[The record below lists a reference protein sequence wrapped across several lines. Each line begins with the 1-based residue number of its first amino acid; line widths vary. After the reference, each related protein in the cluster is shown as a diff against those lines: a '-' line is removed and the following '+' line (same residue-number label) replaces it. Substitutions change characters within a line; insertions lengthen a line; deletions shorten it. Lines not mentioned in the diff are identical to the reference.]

1 MKNLKLLNKNNLLIL
16 LILIFFQKVYSA
28 EPVDIWNLE
37 KKSNDEATFNNE
49 MVGTEAENESLNSIY
64 NIESGNTMEP
74 TINQEKNI
82 LSKNINI
89 IDHKT
94 PIDGSTDSKSDQIRI
109 GHIHEIIRVSNLG
122 PFMSK
127 HKIFIVDEA
136 ERLNIEASNA
146 FLKLLEEPPPHS
158 IFLFLVNDI
167 SLLSP
172 TIVSRAQIIRLSEAS
187 EKVMSNYLAENFN
200 LDKPTEDKIIQL
212 SAGKIK
218 LAESLANNISL
229 LDDYK
234 ESYNRFFDYCNSDLS
249 DRLNTS
255 QKLSSRFRTDRNVIY
270 NELSLWAD
278 FCKIIIKKKYTKI
291 QGLNYDNK
299 LEDVFDINQ
308 INKIILILLKTI
320 SSLKENA
327 NSRLVFDVMG
337 LNIPGKKD

>member
-1 MKNLKLLNKNNLLIL
+1 MSTYANNNAYNLLRNSIKKDVFSHFY
-16 LILIFFQKVYSA
+16 IFFGPKNVGKKRMALDFS
-28 EPVDIWNLE
+28 NLLLCDLLVQNDPCNNCE
-37 KKSNDEATFNNE
+37 NCKKI
-49 MVGTEAENESLNSIY
+49 SL
-64 NIESGNTMEP
+64 ETHFD
-74 TINQEKNI
+74 
-82 LSKNINI
+82 INI

-337 LNIPGKKD
+337 LNIPGKKN